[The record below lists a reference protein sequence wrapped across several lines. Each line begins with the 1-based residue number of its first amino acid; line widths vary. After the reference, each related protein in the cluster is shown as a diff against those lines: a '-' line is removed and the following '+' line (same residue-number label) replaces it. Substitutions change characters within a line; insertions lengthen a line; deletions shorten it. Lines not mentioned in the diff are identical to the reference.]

1 METHVAAASGA
12 GGFKAETLSGRDWIL
27 CKSLVETSLFR
38 REKKKKSLELNRK
51 SCERQS
57 LQVRVDKMKDS

>member
-12 GGFKAETLSGRDWIL
+12 GGFKASLWQRLDFVQITCGNLSL
-27 CKSLVETSLFR
+27 QAQNKQ
-38 REKKKKSLELNRK
+38 KKSHELNRK
-51 SCERQS
+51 SCVRQS